1 MSFWWEGDRGWS
13 WEVSAC
19 EGASSLY
26 GSYASWP
33 PTVRSSIFSL
43 QPLASSC
50 TALGTYLSY
59 DSLAGLYWPMSP
71 GL

>member
-1 MSFWWEGDRGWS
+1 MSSWWEGEGGWA
-13 WEVSAC
+13 WAVSSC

-26 GSYASWP
+26 GH
-33 PTVRSSIFSL
+33 PTARSSTFSL

-50 TALGTYLSY
+50 TALGSYLSY
-59 DSLAGLYWPMSP
+59 DSLVGLDWPMSP